1 MEQKQHLPL
10 TTATSASWLH
20 LHLFP
25 FLQYPLRYVHAYIHT
40 HMHTY
45 IVVPSVCR
53 AFRPLV
59 PEVHRYKGRHGV
71 EPWSLYLHTY
81 IHTYTLLS
89 GRRFFSCMTG
99 DGNGNED
106 GDNPTHVWKEKQNHR
121 CCLWLCTHI
130 CTYVH
135 TYVSE
140 VARFTGVRT
149 EPMVSWPWPRML
161 DPTFPLPWSLRT

>member
-1 MEQKQHLPL
+1 MRFLESILEQKQHLLL

-40 HMHTY
+40 HMHTC

-81 IHTYTLLS
+81 IHTYIHTYTLLS

-106 GDNPTHVWKEKQNHR
+106 GDNPTHVYIERKTKSQMLPMVMYTHMYI
-121 CCLWLCTHI
+121 CTHI
-130 CTYVH
+130 C
-135 TYVSE
+135 
-140 VARFTGVRT
+140 
-149 EPMVSWPWPRML
+149 
-161 DPTFPLPWSLRT
+161 LRSGALHRRQD